1 MTGSKVEDLPPD
13 WWGFKHG
20 FVSGGLLGA
29 KPAKKKSTRTADTH
43 NRNERAMFFEEDQ
56 ENLYKLV
63 QVCVLFWNFFSLNT
77 ILWAMFSLNF
87 CNPLSSEIINMEYL
101 VQSLN
106 LCQLHISWKFLNGA
120 G

>member
-13 WWGFKHG
+13 WWGFKLG

-63 QVCVLFWNFFSLNT
+63 QVCVLFCNFFSLNT
-77 ILWAMFSLNF
+77 IFWAMIFF
-87 CNPLSSEIINMEYL
+87 E
-101 VQSLN
+101 
-106 LCQLHISWKFLNGA
+106 FL
-120 G
+120 